1 MALTEAKG
9 SLEEQARAARFSA
22 QLFEEKERQAAELA
36 AMTSEQR
43 VFEDEDGNA
52 WDYVVIAE
60 RVVRIEGC
68 SEQVE
73 ELCVPA
79 QIEGLPVI
87 AVAAEALAGKTAIT
101 EVHFPESVEQIGA
114 YVLRGCSQ
122 LRVADLAC
130 SADRYD
136 PSWLKGCAKVEEL
149 RVPENA
155 ASLKPNIFDLPQ
167 LKRLYLGRG
176 MEELEP
182 GMFAKSKLDSI
193 QISAENTALRTDG
206 AGIYSADGSCFVA
219 LAIPRESYAVEPGVT
234 KIAKKA
240 FAGIG
245 ALAQVEIPQGLE
257 LLDEFALART
267 AITSF
272 TAPESLRCIGRQ
284 AFFNCRELA
293 EVTLN
298 EGL

>member
-101 EVHFPESVEQIGA
+101 EVHFP
-114 YVLRGCSQ
+114 
-122 LRVADLAC
+122 
-130 SADRYD
+130 
-136 PSWLKGCAKVEEL
+136 
-149 RVPENA
+149 
-155 ASLKPNIFDLPQ
+155 
-167 LKRLYLGRG
+167 
-176 MEELEP
+176 
-182 GMFAKSKLDSI
+182 
-193 QISAENTALRTDG
+193 
-206 AGIYSADGSCFVA
+206 
-219 LAIPRESYAVEPGVT
+219 
-234 KIAKKA
+234 
-240 FAGIG
+240 
-245 ALAQVEIPQGLE
+245 
-257 LLDEFALART
+257 
-267 AITSF
+267 
-272 TAPESLRCIGRQ
+272 
-284 AFFNCRELA
+284 
-293 EVTLN
+293 
-298 EGL
+298 